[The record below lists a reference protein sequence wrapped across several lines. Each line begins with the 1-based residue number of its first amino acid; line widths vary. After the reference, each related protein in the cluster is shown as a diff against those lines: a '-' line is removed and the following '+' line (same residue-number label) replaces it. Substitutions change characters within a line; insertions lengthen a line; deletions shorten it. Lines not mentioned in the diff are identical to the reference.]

1 MADPLS
7 TDKTYQ
13 VILWATGTIGR
24 FAIRTILNRPNLEL
38 AGVWVHSESKD
49 GQDAGTLAGLDPIG
63 LAATRDAEALLASDA
78 DCVMYVGPGTS
89 RPIQARDDFCRIL
102 RAGKNL
108 VTTSIPGLVY
118 ERGSLSERYTAP
130 LREAALAGRS
140 SLFSSGIEPGFGCDL
155 LPIALTSM
163 SHTVYSIRGLEITN
177 YSEYPVAFDVRDMFG
192 FGQPLDYQGGL
203 RTPGALRIGWG
214 AAVTM
219 VADAMGVTLD
229 EIGESCEF
237 QPATRRVEAASGV
250 VEKGT
255 VGAVW
260 TRCIGVV
267 DGMEAITIEHI
278 DRMADDFAPD
288 WPKGRDGGTD
298 GIWRVIID
306 GEPSFDAEFQV
317 GYRPEENT
325 SDQGLLATGMRALNA
340 IPWVCEAE
348 PGIVDALHLPL
359 TPAVGG
365 MRPRRDGIHAF

>member
-1 MADPLS
+1 LS
-7 TDKTYQ
+7 
-13 VILWATGTIGR
+13 
-24 FAIRTILNRPNLEL
+24 P
-38 AGVWVHSESKD
+38 
-49 GQDAGTLAGLDPIG
+49 
-63 LAATRDAEALLASDA
+63 
-78 DCVMYVGPGTS
+78 
-89 RPIQARDDFCRIL
+89 
-102 RAGKNL
+102 
-108 VTTSIPGLVY
+108 
-118 ERGSLSERYTAP
+118 RYTEP
-130 LREAALAGRS
+130 LREAALAGGS

-155 LPIALTSM
+155 LPIALTTM

-192 FGQPLDYQGGL
+192 FGMPLDYQGGL
-203 RTPGALRIGWG
+203 RTPGALRVGWG

-219 VADAMGVTLD
+219 VADAMGVKLD

-237 QPATRRVEAASGV
+237 LPATRRIEAASGV
-250 VEKGT
+250 VEEGT

-317 GYRPEENT
+317 GYRPAENT
-325 SDQGLLATGMRALNA
+325 NDQGLLATGMRALNA

-365 MRPRRDGIHAF
+365 LRPRRDGIRAF